1 MTAEI
6 LIINSSAIAMA
17 ADSAVTVGNKKTY
30 NGVNK
35 LFMLSNDPPMGIMIF
50 GNANFDIFPM
60 ETLIKE
66 FKKNQDFKKLNNI
79 QRIHEAFIEYLAN
92 VVPSTDFKA
101 MIDHHIQSY
110 REYLTKKFSS
120 ISQMEFDEFIGEY
133 VHVDYLDFIY
143 GIDEFNSYDWNFE
156 VILPDFVEDED
167 KIDICNILKLMFF
180 KDLFHP
186 GTGVV
191 IAGFN
196 DDEMF
201 PSFMVFNLIANNNGK
216 IENNILESKF
226 NSSGGLIVPFAQI
239 DVIKT
244 FMTGLDFNMDI
255 AIESFFHDFIND
267 YLIEVNNAII
277 NLNQFDGETLDNVN
291 KEFEKFKKSNES
303 RVNDFMDGIHSWEK
317 EVSQPIIESVESLPK
332 DELANMSESL
342 IHITSLKRKVSS
354 DLQTV
359 GGDIDV
365 AIISKG
371 DGFIWKKRKHYFDA
385 KLNPHF
391 FERKNK

>member
-1 MTAEI
+1 M
-6 LIINSSAIAMA
+6 NSSAIAMA

-79 QRIHEAFIEYLAN
+79 QRIHDAFIEYLAT
-92 VVPSTDFKA
+92 VVPSTDSKA

-180 KDLFHP
+180 KDLFHT